1 MRVTFFSNFWM
12 EFWDNYEKLF
22 EQRNLNKGTAIYYV
36 NDWGQK
42 SLTESYIQRKKT
54 SHIFWQL
61 RGGDQRSL
69 KYVWHNK
76 WMSRGHC
83 PLSERKHHD
92 LKHLKRLKLK
102 VFRQVFGGKISGKN
116 EKFMQSNLRAQ
127 QRRLCTRFCT
137 FSWKKACE
145 MTIHLSKLQ
154 TFIGFVQNSPPS
166 PNLLPPEK
174 LSHKFNRNNLKT
186 LFNLHSKRI

>member
-1 MRVTFFSNFWM
+1 MS
-12 EFWDNYEKLF
+12 
-22 EQRNLNKGTAIYYV
+22 IYYV
-36 NDWGQK
+36 NDLGNGGSKKFDRSLHIQEKPFEKGGGQ
-42 SLTESYIQRKKT
+42 T
-54 SHIFWQL
+54 
-61 RGGDQRSL
+61 SL
-69 KYVWHNK
+69 KYFCYNK
-76 WMSRGHC
+76 WMS
-83 PLSERKHHD
+83 PKWKHND
-92 LKHLKRLKLK
+92 LKHLKRLKFK

-154 TFIGFVQNSPPS
+154 TFIGSAQNSPPS
-166 PNLLPPEK
+166 PNLHPPEK

-186 LFNLHSKRI
+186 LFSLHSKRI